1 MKQTHM
7 LSKISLLAFAVLA
20 FLSGCS
26 SEPTSTIE
34 VSSDG
39 TVSISQDHRAISIS
53 QDNTGIKG
61 ERIQHYEVLD
71 SNVTFTQ
78 TINGHH
84 FEVRDGNVTYN
95 GKEIARPEGSTLK
108 INQEGSTIFIYVDD
122 KLMQELR
129 IDE

>member
-26 SEPTSTIE
+26 SEPTSIE
-34 VSSDG
+34 VSVMGLSAFHRITELSASHRITQG
-39 TVSISQDHRAISIS
+39 LKVSC
-53 QDNTGIKG
+53 
-61 ERIQHYEVLD
+61 IQHYEVLD

-84 FEVRDGNVTYN
+84 FEVRDGSDIQWKRDCET
-95 GKEIARPEGSTLK
+95 
-108 INQEGSTIFIYVDD
+108 
-122 KLMQELR
+122 
-129 IDE
+129 

>member
-1 MKQTHM
+1 MKIH
-7 LSKISLLAFAVLA
+7 LFLLILIYA

-39 TVSISQDHRAISIS
+39 TVSISQDQRAISIS
-53 QDNTGIKG
+53 QDNIGIKG

-78 TINGHH
+78 TINGNQ
-84 FEVRDGNVTYN
+84 FKVRDGNVTCN

-108 INQEGSTIFIYVDD
+108 IKQEGSTIFIYVDD
-122 KLMQELR
+122 KLVQELQ

>member
-7 LSKISLLAFAVLA
+7 LSKISLLAFAILA

-61 ERIQHYEVLD
+61 ERIQHSEVLD

-108 INQEGSTIFIYVDD
+108 IREVGSTIFIYVDD
-122 KLMQELR
+122 KLVQELR

>member
-1 MKQTHM
+1 MPF
-7 LSKISLLAFAVLA
+7 KISLLAFAVLA
-20 FLSGCS
+20 FLTGCS
-26 SEPTSTIE
+26 SEPTFTIE

-39 TVSISQDHRAISIS
+39 TVSIS

-95 GKEIARPEGSTLK
+95 GKEIARPDGSTLK

-122 KLMQELR
+122 KLVQELR
-129 IDE
+129 IDK